1 MVGGVP
7 VALLR
12 TREAGDGTGFDDCAD
27 EAQIRRGL
35 AGHDAAGRVAGIG
48 AVEAET
54 YAANHLP
61 HVVLGEI
68 GVGAAGT
75 AGATIEALGD
85 AAQERVVIEARR
97 LWMRL
102 NDLSI
107 GHVSPFVRAAA
118 TYGWRFILTARARRD
133 LASRHT

>member
-1 MVGGVP
+1 
-7 VALLR
+7 
-12 TREAGDGTGFDDCAD
+12 DDCAD

-35 AGHDAAGRVAGIG
+35 AGHDAAGRGAGIG
-48 AVEAET
+48 AGEAGT
-54 YAANHLP
+54 YAATHLP
-61 HVVLGEI
+61 HAVPGEI
-68 GVGAAGT
+68 GGGAAGT
-75 AGATIEALGD
+75 GGATIQAPGD

-118 TYGWRFILTARARRD
+118 TYGWRFILT
-133 LASRHT
+133 